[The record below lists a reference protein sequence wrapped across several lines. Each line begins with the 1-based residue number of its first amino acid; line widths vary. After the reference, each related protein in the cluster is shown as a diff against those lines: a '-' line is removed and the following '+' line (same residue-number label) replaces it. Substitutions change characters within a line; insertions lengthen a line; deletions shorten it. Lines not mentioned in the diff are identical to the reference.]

1 MPCTAGGRKFLHRIY
16 FAAVQ
21 THSSAI
27 RSLYLEGLAGRL
39 EALLNS
45 GAENASHAA
54 LVCHPHPMFGGTLH
68 NKVVFHAIDLID
80 DLPNAEGISG
90 AGLVRVLLNGKAELK
105 KVSIDPSLLRPEG
118 REMIEDLVIAAHR
131 DAKTKVER
139 QVSEQMTRLA
149 QDMGLPPEMM
159 PR

>member
-1 MPCTAGGRKFLHRIY
+1 MDIADLFKQAQDVQAK
-16 FAAVQ
+16 AAAMQ
-21 THSSAI
+21 EQLGHI
-27 RSLYLEGLAGRL
+27 E
-39 EALLNS
+39 
-45 GAENASHAA
+45 
-54 LVCHPHPMFGGTLH
+54 
-68 NKVVFHAIDLID
+68 
-80 DLPNAEGISG
+80 AEGMSG

-118 REMIEDLVIAAHR
+118 REIIEDLVIAAHR

-139 QVSEQMTRLA
+139 QVGEQMAKLA